1 MTTESFQPAAPEPDP
16 LPETERLSLSPP
28 AGVGRISGS
37 SRLLV
42 NGVLVV
48 AFVVLVGG
56 IGFAAGRAT
65 ASEGIGG
72 STLAGARSGF
82 DDQNGP
88 RANGG
93 PAPVAPN
100 GGAPNGAAPNVGF
113 APGVNAGGGDDIG
126 PRFGFGGLS
135 LQGKVS
141 AVTANSIT
149 ITLPDGRTA
158 TIATNAST
166 GYHRQGS
173 ASSSDVTSGSTVI
186 VSVTGVRRD
195 GQGGAPTAGSI
206 TIVP

>member
-1 MTTESFQPAAPEPDP
+1 MTTESFRSVAPEPDP
-16 LPETERLSLSPP
+16 LPETERLSPSSP

-48 AFVVLVGG
+48 AFVALVGG
-56 IGFAAGRAT
+56 VGFAAGRAT

-72 STLAGARSGF
+72 SALAGARSGF
-82 DDQNGP
+82 DDQNGAG
-88 RANGG
+88 ANGG

-100 GGAPNGAAPNVGF
+100 GDAPNVGVPNGGSF
-113 APGVNAGGGDDIG
+113 PGGDAGGGDDNG

-149 ITLPDGRTA
+149 ITLPNGRTA

-166 GYHRQGS
+166 GYHRQAS
-173 ASSSDVTSGSTVI
+173 ASPSDVTPGSTVI

-195 GQGGAPTAGSI
+195 GQGGTPTAGSI